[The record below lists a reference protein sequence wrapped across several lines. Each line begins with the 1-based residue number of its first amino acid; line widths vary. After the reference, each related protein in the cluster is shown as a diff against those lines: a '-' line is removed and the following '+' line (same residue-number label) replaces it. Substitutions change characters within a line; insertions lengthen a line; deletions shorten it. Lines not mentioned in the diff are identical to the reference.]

1 MKILNMRTSSILAVV
16 LGASVVGGGSGCGPS
31 TLASQSLQ
39 DARVV
44 DRFRVLRKLGDETL
58 ADAKGV
64 IVLEFGRGGL
74 GLGMTAG
81 HGVAVR
87 RLDDRWSPPVPVDL
101 VAGSIGAQIGGE
113 GGRLMLICRT
123 TESFDRLV
131 FDGAS
136 FLAEAAGTA
145 GNATGGAG
153 RPTDLSDVDV
163 LSDVGGLYGGAV
175 IGGFSIQID
184 STTLR
189 KAYGKG
195 VGPRQ
200 VLDDVDV
207 EIPAGTETLWS
218 ALNG

>member
-1 MKILNMRTSSILAVV
+1 METIITSIRSSLLLAILCSIPATLA
-16 LGASVVGGGSGCGPS
+16 GCGPS

-44 DRFRVLRKLGDETL
+44 DRFRLLRKIDESTL
-58 ADAKGV
+58 SDAKGV
-64 IVLEFGRGGL
+64 IVMEFGRGGL
-74 GLGMTAG
+74 GLGMSAG

-87 RLDDRWSPPVPVDL
+87 RLGDRWSPPVPVDL
-101 VAGSIGAQIGGE
+101 VSGSIGAQIGGE
-113 GGRLMLICRT
+113 GGRIMLICRT
-123 TESFDRLV
+123 SESFDRLV

-136 FLAEAAGTA
+136 FLAEASGTA

-153 RPTDLSDVDV
+153 RPTDRPEVEV
-163 LSDVGGLYGGAV
+163 LTDVGGLYGGAV
-175 IGGFSIQID
+175 IGGFSIQVD

-207 EIPAGTETLWS
+207 AIPAGAETLWA